1 MLNMDEINQEINKLE
16 NCEYTTYDICK
27 KLSILYTVRN
37 NFKRQQAA
45 TQSVASTTPAIPA
58 IK

>member
-1 MLNMDEINQEINKLE
+1 MDEINQEINKLE